1 MPHTVRRIDVARQAV
16 HLACDVCRSVQRK
29 LADVGTLR
37 KSDRSPVTVADFA
50 AQAVVAHT
58 LGEAFGPVALVA
70 EEDSGA
76 LRELVDRGERELVDQ
91 VVQAVQ
97 PAWPGATLDDVLDT
111 IDMGASEGQP
121 EHASGFWTLDPI
133 DGTKGFLRGQQY
145 AVSLAWIEHG
155 TPIIGLLGC
164 PNLSSDFNRPFADP
178 DTHGTL
184 YMALVGEG
192 MYEVPADDPEA
203 QATRIHRLEPLEG
216 EPLRLCESVEGAHT
230 SHSRAA
236 RVMDRLGELADPCRL
251 DGQGKYAVVGR
262 GQADVYLRLPRGD
275 GYIERIWDHAAGVL
289 IASETGCAVT
299 DVRGDSLDFGCG
311 RGLERNRGIVVAM
324 PELHGRVLAALADSP
339 IDES

>member
-1 MPHTVRRIDVARQAV
+1 MPHTVRRFEAARQAV
-16 HLACDVCRSVQRK
+16 HLACDLCRSVQSR
-29 LADVGTLR
+29 LSEVGKMH

-58 LGEAFGPVALVA
+58 LREALGPIALVG
-70 EEDSGA
+70 EEDSSA
-76 LRELVDRGERELVDQ
+76 LRELLEQGQRDIVDQ
-91 VVQAVQ
+91 VVEAVQ
-97 PAWPGATLDDVLDT
+97 EAWPGATEDEVLDA
-111 IDMGASEGQP
+111 IDMGKSDGQP
-121 EHASGFWTLDPI
+121 ENASGFWTLDPI

-145 AVSLAWIEHG
+145 AVSLAWIQDG
-155 TPIIGLLGC
+155 APIIGLLGC

-178 DTHGTL
+178 DSHGTI
-184 YMALVGEG
+184 YMALAGEG
-192 MYEVPADDPEA
+192 LYELPSDTPEA
-203 QATRIHRLEPLEG
+203 EPVRIRRLEPQEG

-236 RVMDRLGELADPCRL
+236 RVMERLGEMAEPCRL

-275 GYIERIWDHAAGVL
+275 GYIERIWDHAAGALV
-289 IASETGCAVT
+289 ASEAGCSVT
-299 DVRGDSLDFGCG
+299 DVRGESLDFGCG

-324 PELHGRVLAALADSP
+324 PELHGRVLAALADAP